1 MPLTVIGTDRL
12 KALDVK
18 LNFCDVKSMVEL
30 PELKDI
36 CPPDETTIV
45 VPAVR
50 ESDVFADSD
59 KEEAV
64 LLTTKAPPD
73 LISN

>member
-1 MPLTVIGTDRL
+1 MNL
-12 KALDVK
+12 
-18 LNFCDVKSMVEL
+18 CDVKSMVEL

-45 VPAVR
+45 VPAVK
-50 ESDVFADSD
+50 ESEVFADKD
-59 KEEAV
+59 KVEAV